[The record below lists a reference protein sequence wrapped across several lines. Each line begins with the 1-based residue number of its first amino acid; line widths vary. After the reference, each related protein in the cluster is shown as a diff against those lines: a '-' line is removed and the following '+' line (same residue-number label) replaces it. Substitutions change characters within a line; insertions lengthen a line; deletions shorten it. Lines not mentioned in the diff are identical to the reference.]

1 MIVVVGSLNV
11 DLVVPVERFPRA
23 GETLLGGDYAR
34 HRGGKG
40 ANQAVAAARAGG
52 RVRMIGRVGDD
63 AFGAWLRA
71 GLDADG
77 VDHRSVVA
85 LPDAPTGVA
94 FISVDAD
101 GQNVIIVSPGAN
113 GRLGAEHLIP
123 SAFEG
128 AGVVLIQLEVPLE
141 ASLRAAS
148 LARAAGAR
156 VVLNLAPAAALDAE
170 QLRHVDVLVV
180 NESEAALLL
189 GIEADEI
196 ADRPEEAARALTTLV
211 PTAIVTLGAA
221 GSAWGTRA
229 TPAAEAASGR
239 VAGYPVAA
247 VDTTAAG
254 DAFVGALAASLER
267 GEPIEGALR
276 MGNAAGALAVTVRGA
291 QPSLPTAAAIE
302 ALVEG
307 SAP

>member
-11 DLVVPVERFPRA
+11 DLVVPVERFPQA

-40 ANQAVAAARAGG
+40 ANQAVAAARAGAS
-52 RVRMIGRVGDD
+52 VRMVGCVGDD
-63 AFGAWLRA
+63 AFGAWLRV
-71 GLDADG
+71 GLDADD

-113 GRLGAEHLIP
+113 GRLGAEDLTP
-123 SAFEG
+123 GTFEG
-128 AGVVLIQLEVPLE
+128 AGVVVLQLEVPLE
-141 ASLRAAS
+141 ATLRAAA

-189 GIEADEI
+189 GIEAAEI
-196 ADRPEEAARALTTLV
+196 AGRPEKAARALTTRV

-221 GSAWGTRA
+221 GSAWATRA
-229 TPAAEAASGR
+229 TPTAEAASGR
-239 VAGYPVAA
+239 VAGYPVAV

-254 DAFVGALAASLER
+254 DAFVGALAAALDR
-267 GEPIEGALR
+267 GAPLQRAVR

-302 ALVEG
+302 ALVQG
-307 SAP
+307 AAA

>member
-11 DLVVPVERFPRA
+11 DLVVPVERFPRP

-52 RVRMIGRVGDD
+52 SVRMIGRVGDD

-113 GRLGAEHLIP
+113 GRLSAQDLAPGA
-123 SAFEG
+123 FDG
-128 AGVVLIQLEVPLE
+128 AGVVLLQLEVPLE
-141 ASLRAAS
+141 ATLRAAQ
-148 LARAAGAR
+148 LAHAAGAR
-156 VVLNLAPAAALDAE
+156 VVLNLAPAAALDAA

-189 GIEADEI
+189 GIETAAL
-196 ADRPEEAARALTTLV
+196 ADRPEEAARALTTRV

-221 GSAWGTRA
+221 GSAWATRA
-229 TPAAEAASGR
+229 TPTAEAAWGR
-239 VAGYPVAA
+239 VAGYRVAA

-254 DAFVGALAASLER
+254 DAFVGALAAALDR
-267 GEPIEGALR
+267 GTPIERALQF
-276 MGNAAGALAVTVRGA
+276 GNAAGALAVTVRGA

-302 ALVEG
+302 ALVQG
-307 SAP
+307 TAP